1 MCNHELRQFSI
12 PEGHEQSLN
21 PEDQACHDKQHM
33 YPERAVNLGKQAS
46 VLERNCLPI

>member
-1 MCNHELRQFSI
+1 VCNHELRQFSI